1 MQIFV
6 AKVELL
12 ILYLDRCL
20 IYLDYFLRILNPE
33 SKYCTKKTFQ
43 HIYGHCLAAQRTFD
57 LLAQRC
63 PNNHL
68 VTTFC
73 PPYAVW
79 YCGIVL
85 CQLTCSEKYW
95 NLLAHCQFKF
105 IYRMSIICTVPLSR
119 KWKVISCGSIPLVG
133 RPKPAPGDAPA
144 TRCPSLKHPQLIVS
158 HFC

>member
-6 AKVELL
+6 AKVDLL

-63 PNNHL
+63 PNNQVFIKSPHSVHHML
-68 VTTFC
+68 S
-73 PPYAVW
+73 
-79 YCGIVL
+79 GIVVL
-85 CQLTCSEKYW
+85 FYV
-95 NLLAHCQFKF
+95 N
-105 IYRMSIICTVPLSR
+105 
-119 KWKVISCGSIPLVG
+119 
-133 RPKPAPGDAPA
+133 
-144 TRCPSLKHPQLIVS
+144 
-158 HFC
+158 